1 MRKYYISNRRDEQ
14 TCEWP
19 QITLGLYISLQCLLS
34 LGKNAVLFIL
44 SFIGENKDSW
54 VIVLVKALLWLTLF
68 SLFKIVKPHQIQ
80 GSTLKKNLL
89 HIELGRA
96 RVVSHWPQK
105 KMSAIEIYSA
115 FKGKFLGNDLT
126 FTRWFPTRAKAYIE

>member
-105 KMSAIEIYSA
+105 KKCQLLKSTQPSRESSWEMTWHL
-115 FKGKFLGNDLT
+115 LGDSRQEQKL
-126 FTRWFPTRAKAYIE
+126 I